1 MRRSTSTASA
11 PLDSSRPPGTL
22 APVDRDAPH
31 LALARL
37 RATWDAEVRPS
48 ARRALTALAVVAVL
62 AAAHLG
68 RVGTPRARIAAAAG
82 VGLLAAALIAR
93 AIVLRMRRGD
103 ARRTIRQT
111 IGAADP
117 ELAASAIRALRLRE
131 RAAAD
136 ASVGSPA
143 LAALHLERQLS
154 RAPHERIRERAAR
167 AGGRRAAA
175 GFALAA
181 AAVLAV
187 ALEPLRVVEG
197 LDVLAAKEGVAPL
210 PLAWIEGV
218 DIVVTP
224 PEYLHQGREVLLPF
238 VPTLQ
243 PRGTTVELR
252 GRPLHPGRALVLTD
266 GRAEVPFT
274 DDGAGGVVARWTLGE
289 SASLAVAARFG
300 DVVIR
305 QPDEQRVGSI
315 PDEAPRVTLE
325 GAPRTARLL
334 DEPSVPLRYEVS
346 DDHGLREVA
355 LVLRAGAREE
365 RRVLSRPPG
374 EARADRGG
382 YELRGRDAFFRRVHV
397 PVEVRIEARDNDP
410 ITGPKWGKSAP
421 IILVPPQVGEPEALR
436 FAAMLRAR
444 DALTDLLADR
454 MGRPAPDA
462 KGAAKHAADEAA
474 AQEKAVAIIQ
484 EALGGDYGGLKVR
497 GRSATLARGQLARLA
512 GALAAEKKSTTR
524 AAHDALLA
532 ETEGALLALDAGV
545 RALGFRDSQVVAKR
559 LADVADEAAEACAAV
574 AGGGGPRADEP
585 RDAPDPAG
593 GSARLDAASLV
604 LDGGSKQL
612 LRLGELGLDL
622 GEIVA
627 NGLRRIGRARAAE
640 DWRHAE
646 LAARDLAARL
656 RRPDPSFMG
665 GGGGGGDGMGG
676 GKGGVEAGGPGSP
689 EPGEASE
696 ADEEAASM
704 ARELEKLAREHAAE
718 VGSVE
723 EALDQSSAPEELKE
737 LQEEAKRRAQAV
749 RDAVSELPR
758 SDAPRSS
765 AEGSASDGREQAESM
780 AGALEQGDL
789 REAVKS
795 GEEAARSLQ
804 EAQRRG
810 QEAGGFFPE
819 ERAGRRAGEALGKLQ
834 QELAWAE
841 EALRKL
847 RKAQSERAK
856 ERLQRAG
863 EREGSLAER
872 ARELARKGEQGESRL
887 PEEALE
893 RLAEAE
899 QRMRDAEQ
907 ALREGDGER
916 GLERQREAQRLLEMS
931 QEPQDDG
938 QQEAQR
944 ESVDGE
950 EMAKDADVPGKD
962 KHKGP
967 EEFRK
972 RVLEGL
978 GRPGDPRLKEAVR
991 RYAEGLLK

>member
-1 MRRSTSTASA
+1 M
-11 PLDSSRPPGTL
+11 
-22 APVDRDAPH
+22 DRDAPH

-37 RATWDAEVRPS
+37 RAAWDAEVRPS
-48 ARRALTALAVVAVL
+48 ARRALTALAVLAVL

-68 RVGTPRARIAAAAG
+68 RVGTPAARIAAAAG
-82 VGLLAAALIAR
+82 VGLIAAALIAR
-93 AIVLRMRRGD
+93 AIVLRLRRGD
-103 ARRTIRQT
+103 ARRTIRET

-131 RAAAD
+131 RADTD
-136 ASVGSPA
+136 ANVGSPA
-143 LAALHLERQLS
+143 LAALHLERQLA

-167 AGGRRAAA
+167 AGGRRAAV

-187 ALEPLRVVEG
+187 AIEPLRVVEG
-197 LDVLAAKEGVAPL
+197 LDVLAAKDGVAPL
-210 PLAWIEGV
+210 PLAWIEDV
-218 DIVVTP
+218 DVVATP
-224 PEYLHQGREVLLPF
+224 PEYLHQGREPLLPF

-252 GRPLHPGRALVLTD
+252 GRPLHTGRALVLTD

-289 SASLAVAARFG
+289 SATLAVAARFG
-300 DVVIR
+300 GVVIR

-355 LVLRAGAREE
+355 LVLRAGPREE

-374 EARADRGG
+374 DARIDRGG
-382 YELRGRDAFFRRVHV
+382 YELRSRDAFFRRVHV

-410 ITGPKWGKSAP
+410 ITGPKWGKSEP
-421 IILVPPQVGEPEALR
+421 ILLLPPQVGEPEALR
-436 FAAMLRAR
+436 YAALLKAR

-474 AQEKAVAIIQ
+474 AQEKAVAIII
-484 EALGGDYGGLKVR
+484 EALAGDYGGLKVR
-497 GRSATLARGQLARLA
+497 GRAATLARGQLARLA
-512 GALAAEKKSTTR
+512 KALAAEKKSTTR
-524 AAHDALLA
+524 AAHDALLGD
-532 ETEGALLALDAGV
+532 TEGALLAFDAGV
-545 RALGFRDSQVVAKR
+545 RALGFRDSQAVAKR
-559 LADVADEAAEACAAV
+559 LADVADEAAESCAAI
-574 AGGGGPRADEP
+574 AGGDR
-585 RDAPDPAG
+585 PA

-604 LDGGSKQL
+604 LDGGGKQL

-627 NGLRRIGRARAAE
+627 NGLRRIGRARTAE
-640 DWRHAE
+640 DWLHAE

-656 RRPDPSFMG
+656 RKPDPSFMG
-665 GGGGGGDGMGG
+665 GGGGAGTGTGSGQ
-676 GKGGVEAGGPGSP
+676 GGVEAGAPGSP
-689 EPGEASE
+689 QAGEASE
-696 ADEEAASM
+696 ADEESASM
-704 ARELEKLAREHAAE
+704 ARELEELAREHAAE

-723 EALDQSSAPEELKE
+723 EALDQASSPEELKE

-749 RDAVSELPR
+749 RDAVRELPR

-765 AEGSASDGREQAESM
+765 AEGSASEGREQAESM

-789 REAVKS
+789 RQAVKS

-847 RKAQSERAK
+847 RKAQSERAR
-856 ERLQRAG
+856 ERLERSG
-863 EREGSLAER
+863 EREKSLAER
-872 ARELARKGEQGESRL
+872 ARELGRKGEQGESRL

-893 RLAEAE
+893 RLGEAE

-938 QQEAQR
+938 QDEGQR
-944 ESVDGE
+944 ESADGK
-950 EMAKDADVPGKD
+950 EMAREAEVPGKD